1 MFVCLFDCWKV
12 EGRRGEGGGRGF
24 REDGEGRPD
33 TRAFVELCKTTISSK
48 KRLKKNA
55 SNSQKRCCFD
65 TTRNCA
71 FRITRREI

>member
-1 MFVCLFDCWKV
+1 MFVCLCVCWKV
-12 EGRRGEGGGRGF
+12 EGGGGGGGF
-24 REDGEGRPD
+24 SEDGEDGEGRPD
-33 TRAFVELCKTTISSK
+33 TRAFVELCKTPISSK
-48 KRLKKNA
+48 KRLKNA